1 VNFHDVDRKMIQA
14 KTNSISKGNTPKYMN
29 QGIFNKARFVDVNRK
44 SSLIAGLTYKLVRR
58 VAIKID

>member
-1 VNFHDVDRKMIQA
+1 MIQA